1 MVENIFF
8 DEVKNLSECMGKYIT
23 FFGDRDKIFY
33 ETVYIIADRNPVAG
47 YVVPAVTANLGEGN
61 TVVVE
66 AFKGSSVDRNYC
78 EEKFPGAVY
87 VSFESFKNMKKTKNS
102 AYILLCDTNL
112 ADEKWLNILDICKE
126 KAIISN
132 TNKLMLGAVMPTLRP
147 IPGGIRNFAERE
159 YSYFIEKTVENRT
172 PAENLYISLEK
183 KCREIVNNGFQKVNV
198 LRFDNLVG
206 STCAITPN
214 FDFESIVK
222 EAFENG
228 KIEITKEDYL
238 NKFSFVHTRDAACA
252 LIKSLYCTRNGH
264 VYNIDLY
271 DASMADLKNQI
282 HLAFPD
288 KISLVVNSGA
298 YTNDEIKSICMS
310 NLKAVKTVCF
320 TKKFIYTFE
329 DAIYRTICSISGN
342 DFDVQTRLTC
352 YQGKLQR
359 LKSIEIDILAEID
372 RICKKHDIK
381 WFLAGGSLLGAVRE
395 NKSIPWDDD
404 LDIGMLREDFEKFK
418 KVAPQEL
425 DKKYYYS
432 SPWTDPNCHYYLD
445 KIRLKSSYF
454 STAYSNHFELEDGVF
469 VDIIV
474 YDQTSS
480 NRLLEKFQIKFIKAM
495 VALLKIRWYNVPRKV
510 YRYRLTKILL
520 PFLRLVPWKVLH
532 KTFDFAA
539 TMFSKKKDA
548 EYLLDSTGQHIH
560 YGRFPKYYLE
570 ELTETELD
578 GLKVPMP
585 VHYHEYLS
593 FFYGPNY
600 FPKPSLSAQVGAH
613 KFARLDLGEF
623 IFEDKQPGDFREVNI
638 KGELFETEI
647 D

>member
-8 DEVKNLSECMGKYIT
+8 DEVKSLAEITGKYID
-23 FFGDRDKIFY
+23 FFAKEKKFFD
-33 ETVYIIADRNPVAG
+33 TVYVISDSNPVGA
-47 YVVPAVTANLGEGN
+47 YVAPALTSNFGEGN
-61 TVVVE
+61 TIVVE
-66 AFKGSSVDRNYC
+66 AFDETSIDREYC
-78 EEKFPGAVY
+78 EEKFGGAVY
-87 VSFESFKNMKKTKNS
+87 VPFESFCNMKKTEKS
-102 AYILLCDTNL
+102 AYLLLCDTNRC
-112 ADEKWLNILDICKE
+112 DEKWFKILDECIERASSSDK
-126 KAIISN
+126 
-132 TNKLMLGAVMPTLRP
+132 NKILLGAVMPKMRE
-147 IPGGIRNFAERE
+147 IPNGIESFAERE
-159 YSYFIEKTVENRT
+159 YSYFLEKTVTDRT
-172 PAENLYISLEK
+172 DAENFYISLEK
-183 KCREIVNNGFQKVNV
+183 KCRSVVNAGFENVNV
-198 LRFDNLVG
+198 LRFDNLIG
-206 STCAITPN
+206 SNCGKTPN
-214 FDFESIVK
+214 IDFESVVK
-222 EAFENG
+222 AAFENG
-228 KIEITKEDYL
+228 KVEITTDDYL
-238 NKFSFVHTRDAACA
+238 QRFSLIHTRDAAA
-252 LIKSLYCTRNGH
+252 AFIKSLYCVRPGH

-271 DASMADLKNQI
+271 EVTMADLKYQI
-282 HLAFPD
+282 QASFPE
-288 KISLVVNSGA
+288 KIALSVSSGA
-298 YTNDEIKSICMS
+298 YKKEDVKSICMS
-310 NLKAVKTVCF
+310 SLKAVKTVCF
-320 TKKFIYTFE
+320 TRKFIYTFE
-329 DAIYRTICSISGN
+329 DAMYRTICSLSNN

-372 RICKKHDIK
+372 RICKKHGIK

-395 NKSIPWDDD
+395 KKSIPWDDD

-418 KVAPQEL
+418 KIAPKEL

-432 SPWTDPNCHYYLD
+432 SPWTDSNCHYYID

-469 VDIIV
+469 VDLIV

-480 NRLLEKFQIKFIKAM
+480 NRLLEKFQIKFIKLM
-495 VALLKIRWYNVPRKV
+495 VETLKVRWYNVTRRN
-510 YRYRLTKILL
+510 YHYRLTKIVL
-520 PFLRLVPWKVLH
+520 PFLRLIPWKVLH
-532 KTFDFAA
+532 KLFDFAA
-539 TMFSKKKDA
+539 TMFSKKKNA

-585 VHYHEYLS
+585 VHYDEYLS

-638 KGELFETEI
+638 KGELFENEI

>member
-1 MVENIFF
+1 MIENIFF
-8 DEVKNLSECMGKYIT
+8 DEIKGLSKCVGKYIE
-23 FFGDRDKIFY
+23 FFAKEKKVFDSL
-33 ETVYIIADRNPVAG
+33 YIISDRNPTGG
-47 YVVPAVTANLGEGN
+47 YIVPAVTGLFEEGH
-61 TVVVE
+61 VVVVD
-66 AFKGSSVDRNYC
+66 AFEETSVDRDFC
-78 EEKFPGAVY
+78 EKNFSGAVY
-87 VSFESFKNMKKTKNS
+87 VPFESFKNMKKTEKS

-112 ADEKWLNILDICKE
+112 ADEKWFDVLDTCYE
-126 KAIISN
+126 KAKISD
-132 TNKLMLGAVMPTLRP
+132 TNKIMVGAVLPRLRP
-147 IPGGIRNFAERE
+147 IPDGIVSFAERE
-159 YSYFIEKTVENRT
+159 YSYFIEKVVTDRT
-172 PAENLYISLEK
+172 PAEDFYITMEK
-183 KCREIVNNGFQKVNV
+183 KCREIVNDGFKNVNV

-206 STCAITPN
+206 TTGAVTPN
-214 FDFESIVK
+214 FNFDEIVK
-222 EAFENG
+222 TAFEKG
-228 KIEITKEDYL
+228 KVEITKEDYL
-238 NKFSFVHTRDAACA
+238 NRVSLIHTRDASCA
-252 LIKSLYCTRNGH
+252 VMKSLYCTRPGH
-264 VYNIDLY
+264 IYNINLY
-271 DASMADLKNQI
+271 EATMADLKNQI
-282 HLAFPD
+282 NVAFPD
-288 KISLVVNSGA
+288 KIGMSVDSAPYKKEEV
-298 YTNDEIKSICMS
+298 KSICMS
-310 NLKAVKTVCF
+310 SLKAVKTVCF
-320 TKKFIYTFE
+320 TKKFIYPFE
-329 DAIYRTICSISGN
+329 DAMYRIICSLSGN

-359 LKSIEIDILAEID
+359 LKDIEIDILAEID

-404 LDIGMLREDFEKFK
+404 LDIGMLREDFIKFQ
-418 KVAPQEL
+418 KVAPKEL

-454 STAYSNHFELEDGVF
+454 STAYSNHFVFEDGVF

-480 NRLLEKFQIKFIKAM
+480 NRLLEKFQIKFIKLM
-495 VALLKIRWYNVPRKV
+495 VETIKVRWYNVPRKV
-510 YRYRLTKILL
+510 YHYRLTKIVL
-520 PFLRLVPWKVLH
+520 PFLRLIPWKVLH

-539 TMFSKKKDA
+539 TMFSKKKNA

-570 ELTETELD
+570 ELKETELD

-585 VHYHEYLS
+585 VHYDEYLS
-593 FFYGPNY
+593 FFYGPDY
-600 FPKPSLSAQVGAH
+600 LPKPSLSAQVGAH

-638 KGELFETEI
+638 EGELFETEI

>member
-8 DEVKNLSECMGKYIT
+8 DEVKALSDCVGKYIT
-23 FFGDRDKIFY
+23 FFAKEKKEF
-33 ETVYIIADRNPVAG
+33 ETVYIISDRNPLGG
-47 YVVPAVTANLGEGN
+47 YIVPALTGHFTDGN

-66 AFKGSSVDRNYC
+66 AFENSSVDRNYC

-87 VSFESFKNMKKTKNS
+87 VPFESFRNMKKTEKS

-112 ADEKWLNILDICKE
+112 VDEKWLNILSVCEE
-126 KAIISN
+126 KAKVSDSN
-132 TNKLMLGAVMPTLRP
+132 RIMLGAVLPAMRP
-147 IPGGIRNFAERE
+147 IPHGIQLFAERE
-159 YSYFIEKTVENRT
+159 YSYFLEKTVEDKT
-172 PAENLYISLEK
+172 PAEELYIALEK
-183 KCREIVNNGFQKVNV
+183 KCRKIVNDGFKKVNV
-198 LRFDNLVG
+198 LRFDNLIG
-206 STCAITPN
+206 TTCGKTPN
-214 FDFESIVK
+214 FDFEEIVK
-222 EAFENG
+222 TAFEKG

-238 NKFSFVHTRDAACA
+238 KKYSCIHTRDAACA
-252 LIKSLYCTRNGH
+252 LLKSLYCTRDGH
-264 VYNIDLY
+264 VYNIDLFEV
-271 DASMADLKNQI
+271 SMADLKQQI
-282 HLAFPD
+282 QLAFPD
-288 KISLVVNSGA
+288 KIGVSTDVA
-298 YTNDEIKSICMS
+298 PYTKDEIVSYCLS

-320 TKKFIYTFE
+320 TKKFVYPFE
-329 DAIYRTICSISGN
+329 DAMYRTICSLSEN

-359 LKSIEIDILAEID
+359 LKDIEIDILAEID

-404 LDIGMLREDFEKFK
+404 LDIGMLREDFIKFQ
-418 KVAPQEL
+418 KVAPKEL

-432 SPWTDPNCHYYLD
+432 SPWTDKNCHYYLD

-454 STAYSNHFELEDGVF
+454 STAYSNHFVFEDGVF

-480 NRLLEKFQIKFIKAM
+480 NRLLEKFQIKFIKMM
-495 VALLKIRWYNVPRKV
+495 VAALKVRWYNVPRKA
-510 YRYRLTKILL
+510 YRYRLTKIIL
-520 PFLRLVPWKVLH
+520 PFLRLIPWKVLH

-539 TMFSKKKDA
+539 TMFSKKKNA

-560 YGRFPKYYLE
+560 YGRFPKYYLT

-623 IFEDKQPGDFREVNI
+623 IFEDKQPGDFREVDI

>member
-8 DEVKNLSECMGKYIT
+8 DEVKTLSTCISKYIP
-23 FFGDRDKIFY
+23 FFAKEKKVFDS
-33 ETVYIIADRNPVAG
+33 VYIISDRNPVGG
-47 YVVPAVTANLGEGN
+47 YIVPAVTGLFEEGH

-66 AFKGSSVDRNYC
+66 AFEENSVERKLCDEN
-78 EEKFPGAVY
+78 FPGAVY
-87 VSFESFKNMKKTKNS
+87 VSFESFKNMKKTENS

-112 ADEKWLNILDICKE
+112 ADEKWFDILDTCTQ
-126 KAIISN
+126 KAKISD
-132 TNKLMLGAVMPTLRP
+132 TNKIIVGAVLPRLRL
-147 IPGGIRNFAERE
+147 IPDGIQSFAERE
-159 YSYFIEKTVENRT
+159 YSYFIEKVVTDRT
-172 PAENLYISLEK
+172 PAEDFYITLEK
-183 KCREIVNNGFQKVNV
+183 KCREIVNDGFAPVNII
-198 LRFDNLVG
+198 RYDNLVG
-206 STCAITPN
+206 STGAVTPN
-214 FDFESIVK
+214 FDFDKIVK
-222 EAFENG
+222 DAFANG
-228 KIEITKEDYL
+228 KVEITKEDYL
-238 NKFSFVHTRDAACA
+238 NKFSFIHTRDAACA
-252 LIKSLYCTRNGH
+252 LMKSLYCTRLGH
-264 VYNIDLY
+264 VYNINLY
-271 DASMADLKNQI
+271 EVNMADLKNQI
-282 HLAFPD
+282 HVAFPD
-288 KISLVVNSGA
+288 KIALSVNSA
-298 YTNDEIKSICMS
+298 PYKPEEIKSTCMS

-329 DAIYRTICSISGN
+329 DAMYRTICSLSGN

-359 LKSIEIDILAEID
+359 LKDIEIDILAEID

-404 LDIGMLREDFEKFK
+404 LDIGMLREDFIKFQ
-418 KVAPQEL
+418 KVAPKEL

-454 STAYSNHFELEDGVF
+454 STAYSNHFKFEDGVF

-480 NRLLEKFQIKFIKAM
+480 NRLLEKFQIKFIKLM
-495 VALLKIRWYNVPRKV
+495 VETIKVRWYNIPRKS
-510 YRYRLTKILL
+510 YHYRLTKLVL
-520 PFLRLVPWKVLH
+520 PFLRLIPWKVLH

-539 TMFSKKKDA
+539 TMFSKKKNA

-570 ELTETELD
+570 ELKETELD

-585 VHYHEYLS
+585 VHYDEYLS

-600 FPKPSLSAQVGAH
+600 FPKPSLSSQVGAH

-638 KGELFETEI
+638 EGELFETEI

>member
-1 MVENIFF
+1 MIQNIYS
-8 DEVKNLSECMGKYIT
+8 DEIKTLSDCIGKYIE
-23 FFGDRDKIFY
+23 FFANKKIVY

-47 YVVPAVTANLGEGN
+47 YIVPAVTHHFGEGN

-66 AFKGSSVDRNYC
+66 AFRNSSVDRDYFEANY
-78 EEKFPGAVY
+78 PGAVY
-87 VSFESFKNMKKTKNS
+87 VPFESFRNMKKTEKS
-102 AYILLCDTNL
+102 AYILLCDTNFC
-112 ADEKWLNILDICKE
+112 DKKWFDILDVCTE
-126 KAIISN
+126 KAKISE
-132 TNKLMLGAVMPTLRP
+132 TNKIMVGAVLPKLRE
-147 IPGGIRNFAERE
+147 IPDGIQNFAERE
-159 YSYFIEKTVENRT
+159 YSYFIEKVVTDRT
-172 PAENLYISLEK
+172 EAEDFYIALEK
-183 KCREIVNNGFQKVNV
+183 KCRKIVNDGFNGVNV

-206 STCAITPN
+206 STCGVTPN
-214 FDFESIVK
+214 FDFEKIVK
-222 EAFENG
+222 DAFENG
-228 KIEITKEDYL
+228 KVEITKEDYL
-238 NKFSFVHTRDAACA
+238 NKFSFIHTRDAACA
-252 LIKSLYCTRNGH
+252 LMKSLYCTRPGH

-271 DASMADLKNQI
+271 DATMADLKNQI
-282 HLAFPD
+282 HVAFPD
-288 KISLVVNSGA
+288 KIGLSVNSEA
-298 YTNDEIKSICMS
+298 YTKDEIKSICMS

-320 TKKFIYTFE
+320 TKKFIYPFE
-329 DAIYRTICSISGN
+329 DAMYRTICSLSDN
-342 DFDVQTRLTC
+342 DFDVQTKLGC

-359 LKSIEIDILAEID
+359 LKDIEIDILAEID

-395 NKSIPWDDD
+395 NKSISWDDD
-404 LDIGMLREDFEKFK
+404 LDIGMLREDFIKFQ
-418 KVAPQEL
+418 KVAPKEL

-454 STAYSNHFELEDGVF
+454 STAYSNHFKLEDGVF
-469 VDIIV
+469 VDLIV

-480 NRLLEKFQIKFIKAM
+480 NRLLEKFQIKFIKLM
-495 VALLKIRWYNVPRKV
+495 VETIKVRWYNVPRKV
-510 YRYRLTKILL
+510 YHYRLTKLVL
-520 PFLRLVPWKVLH
+520 PFLRLIPWKVLH

-539 TMFSKKKDA
+539 TMFSKKKNA

-593 FFYGPNY
+593 FFYGENY
-600 FPKPSLSAQVGAH
+600 FPKPSLSSQVGAH
-613 KFARLDLGEF
+613 QFARLDLGEF
-623 IFEDKQPGDFREVNI
+623 VFEDKQPGDFREVNI
-638 KGELFETEI
+638 EGELFETEI